1 MSTTPAAPTRTRAL
15 QEVPALAA
23 LAVELLTSAGPAV
36 ALDADDARRLLPYWR
51 LVDAPS
57 GAALMAEG
65 DQLHTGHMLLVL
77 EGQVTVDSGA
87 DHVALAV
94 VGAGQLLGE
103 LALLDG
109 QPRSASCTAMT
120 PVRAAA
126 MSRQALQRLLEE
138 QPALAAKLLAL
149 IAQRIG
155 ERLRALGDQLQMY
168 AQLVQGLQ
176 TQLEARRP

>member
-1 MSTTPAAPTRTRAL
+1 MSNTPTRTRAL
-15 QEVPALAA
+15 QEVPAAAA
-23 LAVELLTSAGPAV
+23 LAVELLTSDGPAIT
-36 ALDADDARRLLPYWR
+36 LSADDARGLLPYWR
-51 LVDAPS
+51 LVDAPA

-94 VGAGQLLGE
+94 VGPGQLLGE

-109 QPRSASCTAMT
+109 QPRSASCTATT

-126 MSRQALQRLLEE
+126 LSRQALQRLLEE
-138 QPALAAKLLAL
+138 HPALAARLLAV

-155 ERLRALGDQLQMY
+155 ERLRAFGDQLLMYSQM
-168 AQLVQGLQ
+168 VQGLQ
-176 TQLEARRP
+176 ERLERIKT

>member
-1 MSTTPAAPTRTRAL
+1 MRA
-15 QEVPALAA
+15 
-23 LAVELLTSAGPAV
+23 G
-36 ALDADDARRLLPYWR
+36 LLPYWR
-51 LVDAPS
+51 LVDAPA

-65 DQLHTGHMLLVL
+65 DQLHTGHMLLIL

-94 VGAGQLLGE
+94 VGPGQLLGE

-109 QPRSASCTAMT
+109 QPRSASCTATT

-126 MSRQALQRLLEE
+126 LSRQALQRLLEE
-138 QPALAAKLLAL
+138 QPAVGARLLAV

-155 ERLRALGDQLQMY
+155 ERLRAFGDQLQMY
-168 AQLVQGLQ
+168 SQLVQSLQ
-176 TQLEARRP
+176 AQLDARR